1 MFELG
6 YTPEMF
12 ELVKSDAFNYQG
24 VGCPHL
30 HAKIKPDEA
39 VLDVGSGL
47 GIDSTI
53 AALQTR
59 NKVVGLDFSQKQVQH
74 AQMRANARGLENLSF
89 VHADMERMPLPEN

>member
-1 MFELG
+1 MLKLG

-12 ELVKSDAFNYQG
+12 EMVKAEAFNYQG

-30 HAKIKPDEA
+30 HANIKPNES

-53 AALQTR
+53 AAL
-59 NKVVGLDFSQKQVQH
+59 
-74 AQMRANARGLENLSF
+74 
-89 VHADMERMPLPEN
+89 

>member
-12 ELVKSDAFNYQG
+12 EMVKTDAFNYQG

-30 HAKIKPDEA
+30 HANIKPNES

-53 AALQTR
+53 AAL
-59 NKVVGLDFSQKQVQH
+59 
-74 AQMRANARGLENLSF
+74 
-89 VHADMERMPLPEN
+89 